1 MLHARFATAAAALV
15 LVLSVAPSTA
25 GAGVVLSVQS
35 GWGAHTQEDLNEAI
49 NEFNQAAG
57 EPVAPTLDSGWDWG
71 ARVGMQGAGTTAL
84 GVGWQRLTG
93 EVSGSAGGSWLEL
106 SVPADCW
113 LAWMTWL
120 PDNDQVGRVGL
131 AADVGFLQ
139 VDGSARS
146 QIEGSLP
153 EERTYEGKG
162 LFLALA
168 VVGDAALSETLSLQ
182 GYAGFRLAQVPN
194 LQVNGNTEDY
204 SLDYSGVFV
213 RAGLRWAP

>member
-1 MLHARFATAAAALV
+1 MPLTRLLTAAAVLV
-15 LVLSVAPSTA
+15 LVLALAPLTA
-25 GAGVVLSVQS
+25 GAGIVVSAQG
-35 GWGAHTQEDLNEAI
+35 GWGAHTQEDLNDAI

-57 EPVAPTLDSGWDWG
+57 QTVAPTLDSGWDWSVR
-71 ARVGMQGAGTTAL
+71 AGMQGAGTTAL
-84 GVGWQRLTG
+84 GVGWQHLSG
-93 EVSGSAGGSWLEL
+93 KVDGSAGGSWLEL
-106 SVPADCW
+106 SVPADCL

-146 QIEGSLP
+146 QFENAEP
-153 EERTYEGKG
+153 ETRTYEGKG

-168 VVGDAALSETLSLQ
+168 VVGDAALSESLSLQ
-182 GYAGFRLAQVPN
+182 GFAGFRLAQVPN
-194 LQVNGNTEDY
+194 LQVNGVAEDY